1 MQGSSLKEVWV
12 RPDKGTRHKFSKR
25 TNWSG
30 DKQAWKRIQGHN
42 QKDVHQ
48 TEKRM
53 DEYGE
58 IFQQR
63 ENMKDQME
71 LKNTISKTKKYSG
84 MNQQ

>member
-1 MQGSSLKEVWV
+1 
-12 RPDKGTRHKFSKR
+12 
-25 TNWSG
+25 
-30 DKQAWKRIQGHN
+30 
-42 QKDVHQ
+42 
-48 TEKRM
+48 M